1 MTLRNTLI
9 EELGQKRYEELLNII
24 KNTPLVADEPIRSIL
39 DYTGF
44 QNFNGTIIALENTEK
59 FSSLYK
65 ISIED
70 FSKDLVVQIPT
81 NLNEKSQGLPFLKF
95 DLIKEYAL
103 YNTHLVYIVRK
114 KESVMGLPMN
124 PTDHLMITDLA
135 TKESKQLC
143 EWKTEYF
150 LGNVAMGNPAPAI
163 EHSKI
168 HLEDEWIFVERDIP
182 SPSIVRPLDA
192 STCILK
198 AFKIRYDGTEMNEVT
213 SE

>member
-1 MTLRNTLI
+1 MTLTNSLI
-9 EELGQKRYEELLNII
+9 EKLGQKGYEDFVNLI
-24 KNTPLVADEPIRSIL
+24 KNTTIVADDPIRSIL
-39 DYTGF
+39 DYTSF
-44 QNFNGTIIALENTEK
+44 QSFNGTIIALENTEN

-81 NLNEKSQGLPFLKF
+81 NLNEKTQGLPFLKF

-114 KESVMGLPMN
+114 KESVVGLPMS

-150 LGNVAMGNPAPAI
+150 LENVATGNPAPAI

-168 HLEDEWIFVERDIP
+168 HLEDEWISVERDIL
-182 SPSIVRPLDA
+182 SPSIARPLDF
-192 STCILK
+192 STDIPK
-198 AFKIRYDGTEMNEVT
+198 AFKIRYDGTEMQEVT